1 MLKNLS
7 FKISMVF
14 ITILVIIAG
23 IKHKSI
29 IKVVYFESDCQSNI
43 NEILIKE
50 INEDCHP
57 E

>member
-29 IKVVYFESDCQSNI
+29 RKTVKFETDCQSNI
-43 NEILIKE
+43 DEILIEE